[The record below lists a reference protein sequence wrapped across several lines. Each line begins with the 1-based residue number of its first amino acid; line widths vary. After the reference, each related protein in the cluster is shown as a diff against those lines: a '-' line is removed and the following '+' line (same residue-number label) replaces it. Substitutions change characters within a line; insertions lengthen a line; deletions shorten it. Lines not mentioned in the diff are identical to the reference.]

1 MKDQT
6 QKRQLL
12 HLYVNEVLQKD
23 LCEILNLEWKEN
35 KIFGIRVKDIL
46 SGDDEIKYKLKL
58 IINQIRY
65 VNRKEKDHAE

>member
-1 MKDQT
+1 MKQ
-6 QKRQLL
+6 
-12 HLYVNEVLQKD
+12 
-23 LCEILNLEWKEN
+23 EN